1 MIPSATSSKSL
12 SLKEVVVGVL
22 ESDYE
27 DGLSSFEEPKEEIGT
42 LKEFWHK
49 RNFFSFNIPTPF
61 PDPVDRGIFVD
72 YENSESE
79 DDRVGIIFSNP
90 GVYLNN
96 VWFQQLNLAI
106 IYSSIFRWEYV
117 REALWRT
124 IRLREFVHDQY

>member
-1 MIPSATSSKSL
+1 M
-12 SLKEVVVGVL
+12 
-22 ESDYE
+22 
-27 DGLSSFEEPKEEIGT
+27 
-42 LKEFWHK
+42 
-49 RNFFSFNIPTPF
+49 
-61 PDPVDRGIFVD
+61 FVD

-90 GVYLNN
+90 SVYLNN